1 MALELELQTFEKHL
15 PELLQ
20 EAGKYVLIRGE
31 EIAGTFDSYS
41 DALKAG
47 YAKYKLDE
55 FLIKQIAPIGTVM
68 SFSRS
73 YNFAV
78 IHQQA

>member
-1 MALELELQTFEKHL
+1 MALETELQTYEKHL

-20 EAGKYVLIRGE
+20 EAGKYVLIKGSAVE
-31 EIAGTFDSYS
+31 GTYDSYT

-47 YAKYKLDE
+47 YEKFKLDV
-55 FLIKQIAPIGTVM
+55 FLVKQIAPVGTVM

-78 IHQQA
+78 VHQ